1 MKKCFRKLQPRII
14 SYRSYKNFYN
24 EKFQK
29 DLKRKVARQVFVN
42 NDDSFQRFCDINIDI
57 LNKHAS
63 HQKIYI

>member
-1 MKKCFRKLQPRII
+1 MKKCCRKLQPRI
-14 SYRSYKNFYN
+14 SYSSYKNFYN

-29 DLKRKVARQVFVN
+29 DLKRTVARQVFVN